1 MTTRATVPLR
11 RFTVPFRR
19 LVVGVACC
27 AAALSPAHDVLADAP
42 SKEDVDVGGTGRTLM
57 AGVNV
62 GEPDDYETSSC
73 RWRTTVIS
81 DEKYRPWSFSKRD
94 GVTYRWYVRVCR
106 SSSTDGGFEM
116 SYHWV
121 PVVSD
126 ATMASQASKYA
137 FGLIPVPLVGTS
149 PPAHRGVVSLPMWWW
164 VSTST
169 WRTVN
174 VSVWIPTPTGPF
186 VVRATAKP
194 VKLLIDPDDPRARH
208 AGRFTCKGPGV
219 AWNPKLGD
227 SAVGPCM
234 HTYRH
239 AVRGARARV
248 SIEWA
253 ISWKSNR
260 GGAGRLPNRRTTR
273 VIPVTV
279 NEIQAL
285 VTD

>member
-1 MTTRATVPLR
+1 MTPLPRPLR
-11 RFTVPFRR
+11 RCIASIILLAVLATF
-19 LVVGVACC
+19 A
-27 AAALSPAHDVLADAP
+27 SPAQQVLADQP
-42 SKEDVDVGGTGRTLM
+42 SKSDVDVGGTGRTLM
-57 AGVNV
+57 AGVNA
-62 GEPDDYETSSC
+62 GEPDDFETSSC

-81 DEKYRPWSFSKRD
+81 DDKYRPWSFAKRD

-106 SSSTDGGFEM
+106 STSSEGGFDL

-121 PVVSD
+121 PEVSD
-126 ATMASQASKYA
+126 TTMASQASKYA

-164 VSTST
+164 VSPST
-169 WRTVN
+169 WRTVT

-186 VVRATAKP
+186 VVRATARP
-194 VKLLIDPDDPRARH
+194 VKLIVDPDDPHTRH
-208 AGRFTCKGPGV
+208 GGRFSCVGPGV

-234 HTYRH
+234 HTYDH
-239 AVRGARARV
+239 ALRGARASV

-273 VIPVTV
+273 VVPVTV
-279 NEIQAL
+279 SEIQAL
-285 VTD
+285 VSD

>member
-1 MTTRATVPLR
+1 MTTHAADQPQHVAVALR
-11 RFTVPFRR
+11 RLAVG
-19 LVVGVACC
+19 LVVCV
-27 AAALSPAHDVLADAP
+27 AALSPARNVLADAP
-42 SKEDVDVGGTGRTLM
+42 SKADIDVGATGRTLI
-57 AGVNV
+57 AGINV
-62 GEPDDYETSSC
+62 GEPDDVETSSC

-81 DEKYRPWSFSKRD
+81 DDKYRPWSFAKRD

-106 SSSTDGGFEM
+106 SSSIDGGFEM

-149 PPAHRGVVSLPMWWW
+149 PPAHRGIVSLPMWWW
-164 VSTST
+164 VSAST
-169 WRTVN
+169 WRMVT

-194 VKLLIDPDDPRARH
+194 VKLIIDPDDPRSRRG
-208 AGRFTCKGPGV
+208 GRFTCTGPGV
-219 AWNPKLGD
+219 AWNPRMGD
-227 SAVGPCM
+227 SAMGPCM
-234 HTYRH
+234 HTYSH
-239 AVRGARARV
+239 ALRGARARV

-260 GGAGRLPNRRTTR
+260 GAAGRLPNRRTTR
-273 VIPVTV
+273 VVPVTV

>member
-1 MTTRATVPLR
+1 MSTRPTRPLR
-11 RFTVPFRR
+11 W
-19 LVVGVACC
+19 LAVGLACC
-27 AAALSPAHDVLADAP
+27 MGTVAPTRGVLADAP
-42 SKEDVDVGGTGRTLM
+42 AKADVDVGGAGRTLM

-62 GEPDDYETSSC
+62 GEPDDFETNSC

-81 DEKYRPWSFSKRD
+81 DDKYRPWSFAKRN
-94 GVTYRWYVRVCR
+94 GVTYRWYVRVCP
-106 SSSTDGGFEM
+106 STSPEGGFDL

-164 VSTST
+164 VSPST
-169 WRTVN
+169 WRTVT
-174 VSVWIPTPTGPF
+174 VSVWVPTPTGPF

-208 AGRFTCKGPGV
+208 SGRFTCTGPGL
-219 AWNPKLGD
+219 AWNPKMGD

-234 HTYRH
+234 HTYDH
-239 AVRGARARV
+239 AVRGARAQV

-260 GGAGRLPNRRTTR
+260 GGAGRLPNRQTTR
-273 VIPVTV
+273 TVPVTV
-279 NEIQAL
+279 SEIQAL
-285 VTD
+285 VSD